1 MNLYAIRAIYLFDE
15 LPRDLAGNTSIVLRD
30 LKSSESSLE
39 EIFINLLRNR
49 A

>member
-15 LPRDLAGNTSIVLRD
+15 LPRDLAGKTSIEFKD
-30 LKSSESSLE
+30 LKPSESSLE

>member
-15 LPRDLAGNTSIVLRD
+15 LPRNLAGNTYIEFKD

-39 EIFINLLRNR
+39 EMFINLLRSR
-49 A
+49 P